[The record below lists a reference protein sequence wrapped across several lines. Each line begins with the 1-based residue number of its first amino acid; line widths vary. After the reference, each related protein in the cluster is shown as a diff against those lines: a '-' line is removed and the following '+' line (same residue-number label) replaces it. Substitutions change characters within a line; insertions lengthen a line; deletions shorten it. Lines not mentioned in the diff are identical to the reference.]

1 MAAFSD
7 EEKRI
12 LANILPG
19 VAAALRSPLNNLHMA
34 AQRLTQGQKGD
45 SAESAIMRQS
55 YYRMLRLVSN
65 LAMGPEL
72 LSDKPF
78 QTQNEE
84 LVVLLDELCRQA
96 DSIAREAGVEVR
108 FDCRE
113 RYVVAAVERTYLERL
128 VWNLLSN
135 ALKFTPRGG
144 VITVSLEVRSGQV
157 LLRVRD
163 TGCGIPAERM
173 ATLFDRWA
181 EGIEAAP
188 AAYGMGLGLPI
199 CRRIAEGHG
208 GRLLLE
214 SREGQ
219 GTLVTVAL
227 PHVRKDGGQVRD
239 TGYDY
244 AGGFSHVMMELSDAL
259 PYQAFAANGKTVQYI
274 VWIFFL
280 QF

>member
-163 TGCGIPAERM
+163 TGCG
-173 ATLFDRWA
+173 
-181 EGIEAAP
+181 
-188 AAYGMGLGLPI
+188 MGLGLPI

-259 PYQAFAANGKTVQYI
+259 PYQAFAAKHMD
-274 VWIFFL
+274 
-280 QF
+280 

>member
-34 AQRLTQGQKGD
+34 AQRLTQGQEGD

-96 DSIAREAGVEVR
+96 DSIVREAGVEVR

-113 RYVVAAVERTYLERL
+113 RYVVAAVERTYLE
-128 VWNLLSN
+128 VW
-135 ALKFTPRGG
+135 
-144 VITVSLEVRSGQV
+144 
-157 LLRVRD
+157 
-163 TGCGIPAERM
+163 CGI
-173 ATLFDRWA
+173 
-181 EGIEAAP
+181 
-188 AAYGMGLGLPI
+188 
-199 CRRIAEGHG
+199 C
-208 GRLLLE
+208 
-214 SREGQ
+214 
-219 GTLVTVAL
+219 
-227 PHVRKDGGQVRD
+227 
-239 TGYDY
+239 
-244 AGGFSHVMMELSDAL
+244 
-259 PYQAFAANGKTVQYI
+259 
-274 VWIFFL
+274 
-280 QF
+280 

>member
-1 MAAFSD
+1 M
-7 EEKRI
+7 
-12 LANILPG
+12 
-19 VAAALRSPLNNLHMA
+19 
-34 AQRLTQGQKGD
+34 
-45 SAESAIMRQS
+45 
-55 YYRMLRLVSN
+55 
-65 LAMGPEL
+65 
-72 LSDKPF
+72 
-78 QTQNEE
+78 
-84 LVVLLDELCRQA
+84 
-96 DSIAREAGVEVR
+96 
-108 FDCRE
+108 
-113 RYVVAAVERTYLERL
+113 
-128 VWNLLSN
+128 
-135 ALKFTPRGG
+135 
-144 VITVSLEVRSGQV
+144 

-259 PYQAFAANGKTVQYI
+259 PYQAFAAKHMD
-274 VWIFFL
+274 
-280 QF
+280 

>member
-19 VAAALRSPLNNLHMA
+19 VAAALRSPLNNLHQA

-188 AAYGMGLGLPI
+188 AAYGMGLGLPS
-199 CRRIAEGHG
+199 AA
-208 GRLLLE
+208 
-214 SREGQ
+214 
-219 GTLVTVAL
+219 AL
-227 PHVRKDGGQVRD
+227 PRGTAAACCWRAGGSGYAGDGGAAPRPQGRRTGAGHRVRLC
-239 TGYDY
+239 
-244 AGGFSHVMMELSDAL
+244 GGFSHVMMELSDAL
-259 PYQAFAANGKTVQYI
+259 PYQAFAAKHMD
-274 VWIFFL
+274 
-280 QF
+280 

>member
-181 EGIEAAP
+181 EGLEAAP

-199 CRRIAEGHG
+199 
-208 GRLLLE
+208 
-214 SREGQ
+214 
-219 GTLVTVAL
+219 
-227 PHVRKDGGQVRD
+227 
-239 TGYDY
+239 
-244 AGGFSHVMMELSDAL
+244 
-259 PYQAFAANGKTVQYI
+259 
-274 VWIFFL
+274 
-280 QF
+280 